1 MFIVLVRVLF
11 GQSKFKVILESKGI
25 KRYYLLEGI
34 VVRNYL
40 FLLFFL
46 FVDVVFNV
54 FFFNGI
60 INCFVNYMVVFFF
73 NGIIDCFVNYVI
85 KLCVV
90 CILQSE
96 LIMMRKRRVKMNMY
110 YSVLEFCSKFLYY
123 CIVKYMK
130 IYIFF

>member
-60 INCFVNYMVVFFF
+60 I
-73 NGIIDCFVNYVI
+73 DCFVNYVI

-96 LIMMRKRRVKMNMY
+96 LIMMRKGRVKMNMY
-110 YSVLEFCSKFLYY
+110 YNFVEFGSKFLYY

-130 IYIFF
+130 IYIFLKKKIRIYIL

>member
-60 INCFVNYMVVFFF
+60 IDCFVNYM
-73 NGIIDCFVNYVI
+73 I

-96 LIMMRKRRVKMNMY
+96 LIMMRKGRVKMNMY
-110 YSVLEFCSKFLYY
+110 YNFLEFCSKFLYY

-130 IYIFF
+130 IYIFKKKKLEFIFCDIF